1 MIEIFQRAQEM
12 ILKKY
17 VPNNA
22 MLVIFN
28 SDTRDSEYLYF
39 IKLPLVVTLL
49 ANIFERHLV
58 ST

>member
-1 MIEIFQRAQEM
+1 
-12 ILKKY
+12 
-17 VPNNA
+17 

-49 ANIFERHLV
+49 ANIFERPLV
-58 ST
+58 STYKGDPGCLISTFQKTLQGQ

>member
-1 MIEIFQRAQEM
+1 
-12 ILKKY
+12 
-17 VPNNA
+17 

-39 IKLPLVVTLL
+39 IKLPLVVILL

-58 ST
+58 STYKGVPGCLISTSQKTPEGQ

>member
-1 MIEIFQRAQEM
+1 
-12 ILKKY
+12 
-17 VPNNA
+17 

-39 IKLPLVVTLL
+39 IKLPLVVNLL

-58 ST
+58 STYKGVPGCLISTSQKTPEGQ